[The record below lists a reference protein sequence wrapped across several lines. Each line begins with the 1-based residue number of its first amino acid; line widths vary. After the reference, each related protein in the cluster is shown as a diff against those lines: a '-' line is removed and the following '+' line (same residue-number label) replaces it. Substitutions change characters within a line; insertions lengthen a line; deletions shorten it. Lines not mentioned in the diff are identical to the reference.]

1 MSNKVSI
8 RTVTDFV
15 NAIEHKWNSWGKAHP
30 VWFRGESD
38 WGRDEHA
45 QKGHVVP
52 LPLCPRIHA
61 HNSRQENYLLQTFRR
76 KAGGFANMPPFERTD
91 LWLFRAQH
99 YNVPTRLLDWSE
111 GALLALFFAIN
122 ENKVNPRVYMLHPH
136 RLNAL
141 ACDELIEIHGT
152 VNDRS
157 FERVMGLRREVD
169 EPLDRYRARIRNA
182 VMMVRK
188 VKEDACNF
196 PLTWKGGSLPAI
208 GYVNIAPA
216 WEERGEKSGRT
227 GIRTPIAI
235 PATYQDTRMIA
246 QRSCFTIH
254 GKSLISI
261 TDIVTSR
268 TDGNLEYCLKEFP
281 IDPESRDQIL
291 EELNM
296 LGITRSS
303 IYPDLDRLGYDLAKE
318 AKRLEC

>member
-1 MSNKVSI
+1 
-8 RTVTDFV
+8 
-15 NAIEHKWNSWGKAHP
+15 
-30 VWFRGESD
+30 
-38 WGRDEHA
+38 
-45 QKGHVVP
+45 
-52 LPLCPRIHA
+52 
-61 HNSRQENYLLQTFRR
+61 
-76 KAGGFANMPPFERTD
+76 
-91 LWLFRAQH
+91 
-99 YNVPTRLLDWSE
+99 
-111 GALLALFFAIN
+111 
-122 ENKVNPRVYMLHPH
+122 
-136 RLNAL
+136 
-141 ACDELIEIHGT
+141 
-152 VNDRS
+152 
-157 FERVMGLRREVD
+157 
-169 EPLDRYRARIRNA
+169 
-182 VMMVRK
+182 MMVRK

-268 TDGNLEYCLKEFP
+268 TEGNLEYCLKEFP